1 MRDASL
7 YASRFQASPTDR
19 APPRDT
25 RRNGRR
31 SIFAR
36 IFGAKPIG
44 VTLILGIAAVAAIG
58 VPMNALLLQDGRHPA
73 PLFSVQPSNAVLG
86 APTRPAR
93 PPAVESRT
101 ERDAN
106 VPARA
111 APKDLIASKIER
123 LDVAKSPD
131 SGKSAPAKADAPH
144 AADKKRDAIGLL
156 IVGDPPLKAS
166 ADKANKADKTPSAD
180 KTASAD
186 KSAPVDKNVLYAQRA
201 LLKLGYVVRSDGV
214 LSGATRH
221 ALEKFEG
228 DAGLP
233 VKGRITPKVLQQL
246 AARSRLP
253 LP

>member
-1 MRDASL
+1 M
-7 YASRFQASPTDR
+7 
-19 APPRDT
+19 
-25 RRNGRR
+25 
-31 SIFAR
+31 
-36 IFGAKPIG
+36 FGAKRIG
-44 VTLILGIAAVAAIG
+44 VMLILGIAAVAAIG
-58 VPMNALLLQDGRHPA
+58 VPMNALFLQDGRHPA
-73 PLFSVQPSNAVLG
+73 PLFSSPPSNAVLG
-86 APTRPAR
+86 APTPPARRPA
-93 PPAVESRT
+93 VIESARI

-106 VPARA
+106 LPARLSS
-111 APKDLIASKIER
+111 KDSIANKIEK

-131 SGKSAPAKADAPH
+131 PGKSAPAKADTPH

-156 IVGDPPLKAS
+156 IVGDPPPLKAS
-166 ADKANKADKTPSAD
+166 ADKANKADKAASAD
-180 KTASAD
+180 KT
-186 KSAPVDKNVLYAQRA
+186 APVDKNVLYAQRA

-233 VKGRITPKVLQQL
+233 VKGRITPKLLQQL

>member
-19 APPRDT
+19 APPRDG

-31 SIFAR
+31 SVLAR
-36 IFGAKPIG
+36 VFGAKRIG
-44 VTLILGIAAVAAIG
+44 VMLILGIAAVAAIG
-58 VPMNALLLQDGRHPA
+58 VPMNALFLQDGRHPA
-73 PLFSVQPSNAVLG
+73 PLFSSPPSNTVLG
-86 APTRPAR
+86 ATTPPARRPA
-93 PPAVESRT
+93 VIESARI
-101 ERDAN
+101 EREAN
-106 VPARA
+106 VPPRA
-111 APKDLIASKIER
+111 TPKDPIASKIEK

-131 SGKSAPAKADAPH
+131 GGKSAPANVDPPH
-144 AADKKRDAIGLL
+144 ATDRKRDAIGLL
-156 IVGDPPLKAS
+156 IVGDPPPIKAS
-166 ADKANKADKTPSAD
+166 ADKANKADKAASAD
-180 KTASAD
+180 KT
-186 KSAPVDKNVLYAQRA
+186 APVDKNVLYAQRA

-214 LSGATRH
+214 LNGATRH

-233 VKGRITPKVLQQL
+233 VKGRITPKLLQQL

>member
-1 MRDASL
+1 M
-7 YASRFQASPTDR
+7 
-19 APPRDT
+19 
-25 RRNGRR
+25 
-31 SIFAR
+31 
-36 IFGAKPIG
+36 
-44 VTLILGIAAVAAIG
+44 LILGIAAVAAIG
-58 VPMNALLLQDGRHPA
+58 VPMNALFLQDGRHPA
-73 PLFSVQPSNAVLG
+73 PLFSSPPSNAVLG
-86 APTRPAR
+86 APTPPARRPA
-93 PPAVESRT
+93 VIESARI

-111 APKDLIASKIER
+111 TPKDPIANKIEK

-131 SGKSAPAKADAPH
+131 GGKSAPAKADPPH

-156 IVGDPPLKAS
+156 IVGDPPPIKASANKVDKADKAAS
-166 ADKANKADKTPSAD
+166 ADKT
-180 KTASAD
+180 
-186 KSAPVDKNVLYAQRA
+186 APVDKNVLYAQRA

-214 LSGATRH
+214 LNGATRH

-233 VKGRITPKVLQQL
+233 VKGRITPKLLQQL

>member
-1 MRDASL
+1 VL
-7 YASRFQASPTDR
+7 SRL
-19 APPRDT
+19 
-25 RRNGRR
+25 
-31 SIFAR
+31 
-36 IFGAKPIG
+36 FGAKSIG

-131 SGKSAPAKADAPH
+131 SGKSAPAKADTPH

-156 IVGDPPLKAS
+156 IVGDPPPLKAS
-166 ADKANKADKTPSAD
+166 ADKADKPNKADKTP
-180 KTASAD
+180 SAD

>member
-1 MRDASL
+1 M
-7 YASRFQASPTDR
+7 
-19 APPRDT
+19 
-25 RRNGRR
+25 
-31 SIFAR
+31 
-36 IFGAKPIG
+36 FGAKPIG

-58 VPMNALLLQDGRHPA
+58 VPMNALFLQDGRHPA
-73 PLFSVQPSNAVLG
+73 PLFSAQPSNALLG
-86 APTRPAR
+86 APTPPAR
-93 PPAVESRT
+93 PPAVEART

-106 VPARA
+106 VPARS
-111 APKDLIASKIER
+111 APKDLIASKIEK
-123 LDVAKSPD
+123 LDVAKSSD
-131 SGKSAPAKADAPH
+131 WGKGVPAKADAPH

-156 IVGDPPLKAS
+156 IVGDPPPLKAS
-166 ADKANKADKTPSAD
+166 ADKSSKAD

-186 KSAPVDKNVLYAQRA
+186 KTAPVDKNVLYAQRA

-233 VKGRITPKVLQQL
+233 VKGRITPKLLQQL

>member
-1 MRDASL
+1 M
-7 YASRFQASPTDR
+7 
-19 APPRDT
+19 
-25 RRNGRR
+25 
-31 SIFAR
+31 
-36 IFGAKPIG
+36 FGAKRIG
-44 VTLILGIAAVAAIG
+44 VMLILGIAAVAAIG
-58 VPMNALLLQDGRHPA
+58 VPMNALFLQDGRHPA
-73 PLFSVQPSNAVLG
+73 PLFSSPPSNAVLG
-86 APTRPAR
+86 APTPPARRPA
-93 PPAVESRT
+93 VIESARI

-111 APKDLIASKIER
+111 TPKDPIASKIEK

-131 SGKSAPAKADAPH
+131 WGKSAPAKADPPH

-156 IVGDPPLKAS
+156 IVGDPPPIKAS
-166 ADKANKADKTPSAD
+166 ADKANKADKAASAD
-180 KTASAD
+180 KT
-186 KSAPVDKNVLYAQRA
+186 APVDKNVLYAQRA

-233 VKGRITPKVLQQL
+233 VKGRITPKLLQQL

>member
-1 MRDASL
+1 LRDASL

-19 APPRDT
+19 APPRDG

-31 SIFAR
+31 SVLAR
-36 IFGAKPIG
+36 VFGAKRIG

-58 VPMNALLLQDGRHPA
+58 VPMNALFLQDGRHPA
-73 PLFSVQPSNAVLG
+73 PLFSSQPSNAVVG
-86 APTRPAR
+86 ATTPPARRPA
-93 PPAVESRT
+93 VMESARI

-111 APKDLIASKIER
+111 TSKDPIASKIEK

-131 SGKSAPAKADAPH
+131 GGKSAPANVDPPH

-156 IVGDPPLKAS
+156 IVGDPPPVKVS
-166 ADKANKADKTPSAD
+166 ADKANKADRAASAD
-180 KTASAD
+180 KT
-186 KSAPVDKNVLYAQRA
+186 APVDKNVLYAQRA

-233 VKGRITPKVLQQL
+233 VKGRITPKLLQQL